1 MGKKNYNSI
10 KYITLDEHTKN
21 HMNDDKLSTA
31 RAEKSFKAEIGAKPK
46 FHKGK
51 YGKKYDTYTCGNCG
65 STLKGGVSE
74 NYCCNCGYKI
84 IWDSPRCLTKY
95 ENMEEKKGEKGITA
109 DKNFAR
115 LRQDMIWIAEKNWTD
130 SQVKMLKGLIC
141 AAANGVEY
149 SDAYEAVNKD

>member
-65 STLKGGVSE
+65 SELNRG
-74 NYCCNCGYKI
+74 
-84 IWDSPRCLTKY
+84 L
-95 ENMEEKKGEKGITA
+95 
-109 DKNFAR
+109 
-115 LRQDMIWIAEKNWTD
+115 IAESVKNLIVD
-130 SQVKMLKGLIC
+130 LSVIRFKDIDEIAEQLKVGD
-141 AAANGVEY
+141 GR
-149 SDAYEAVNKD
+149 

>member
-65 STLKGGVSE
+65 SELNRGLIE
-74 NYCCNCGYKI
+74 NYCDICYRAEFADEHDKDMYHTVTN
-84 IWDSPRCLTKY
+84 
-95 ENMEEKKGEKGITA
+95 KKEC
-109 DKNFAR
+109 DF
-115 LRQDMIWIAEKNWTD
+115 D
-130 SQVKMLKGLIC
+130 
-141 AAANGVEY
+141 
-149 SDAYEAVNKD
+149 